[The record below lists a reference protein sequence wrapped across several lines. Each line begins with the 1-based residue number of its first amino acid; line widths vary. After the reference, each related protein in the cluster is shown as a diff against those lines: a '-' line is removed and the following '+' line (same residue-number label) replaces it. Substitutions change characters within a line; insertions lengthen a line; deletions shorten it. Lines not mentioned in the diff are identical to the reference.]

1 MLRVKTCCIGNIQ
14 EARLAVQYGAD
25 ALGLVGPMPS
35 GPGTLTD
42 AEIAAIVPHVP
53 PPVATF
59 LLTSETRAADI
70 IKHHSRVHTNT
81 IQLVDALADDAYP
94 ALRAALP
101 SVKIVQVVHVTG
113 AEAVDEA
120 LRIAPLV
127 DALLLDSGNP
137 NLSVKQLGGTG
148 RTHDWQLS
156 RRIVDQSDTPVFL
169 AGGLNA
175 ENVQRAIAEVQP
187 HGVDLCSGIRAN
199 GRLDERKL
207 AGFFQAV
214 GR

>member
-1 MLRVKTCCIGNIQ
+1 
-14 EARLAVQYGAD
+14 
-25 ALGLVGPMPS
+25 MPS

>member
-1 MLRVKTCCIGNIQ
+1 MLRVKTCCIGSIR
-14 EARLAVQYGAD
+14 EAQLAVQYGAD

-42 AEIAAIVPHVP
+42 AEIAAIVPQVP

-59 LLTSETRAADI
+59 LLSSETRAADI
-70 IKHHSRVHTNT
+70 IEHHSRVHTNT
-81 IQLVDALADDAYP
+81 LQLVDAIADDAYH

-120 LRIAPLV
+120 LRIAPVV

-175 ENVQRAIAEVQP
+175 ENVRRAIAEVQP
-187 HGVDLCSGIRAN
+187 YGLDLCSGIRTD
-199 GRLDERKL
+199 GKLDERKL
-207 AGFFQAV
+207 AGFFRAV